1 MEVVYFTV
9 VAIFLYL
16 LSDWILVRIEAAVG
30 KVLEHRSLIFFAILM
45 TLALTSFWLIRLYTG
60 NP

>member
-1 MEVVYFTV
+1 ME
-9 VAIFLYL
+9 AITYTLAAIVLYL
-16 LSDWILVRIEAAVG
+16 FADWLLVRIEVRAG
-30 KVLEHRSLIFFAILM
+30 KRLEHRSLIFFAILL

>member
-1 MEVVYFTV
+1 MEAIYFTV
-9 VAIFLYL
+9 VAIVLYL
-16 LSDWILVRIEAAVG
+16 LSDWILVRIEAATG

-45 TLALTSFWLIRLYTG
+45 MLALTSFWLIRLYTG